1 MKDFESLI
9 VISKYCKVNCLL
21 YMSENDQLLKTL
33 DI

>member
-1 MKDFESLI
+1 MKYFESLI